1 MGIPVY
7 FKTLIQDYNDIC
19 LPDTKNINIDNLY
32 FDLNCLIHPCCRDL
46 TDETEMYIKILDSIH
61 KIVKIVKPNDMVY
74 IAIDGPCPK
83 PKMIQQ
89 RLRRFKSAKEKK
101 VWDTNKIT
109 PGTLFM
115 ENLENYLLKNIK
127 IGQKLIFSS
136 SNEHGEGEHK
146 IYDYIRTTKS
156 DNNCV
161 YGLDADLIM
170 LSLISDS
177 KIHLLRETTE
187 YRIEGLET
195 EFVYL
200 DIDRLKRC
208 IISNIKPKVYNLD
221 DSTLINDY
229 IFICFFLGND
239 FISHT
244 PSINLRYDGLNT
256 LMDVYK
262 NLCERYLGN
271 FYLIDI
277 NTDDLIN
284 ISGLKD
290 FIYEL
295 SLEEDDNMKS
305 ILHIRDKQ
313 EHKYKRIFKYTN
325 DIVEL
330 EKLANHRPILDR
342 TDERRIF
349 YDMKYWKTNY
359 YMKYIFDCCYSPAYE
374 DILKEKIDTMCND
387 YLQSL
392 YWCIHY
398 YLRGCISW
406 RYSYD
411 YYTAPC
417 LSDLHNTIVNM
428 NNITLE
434 RDELPYTP
442 IEQLKMVLP
451 IESHN
456 LIRDNVDSNDYI
468 TIVKECHIL
477 KRYLWESFPI
487 LPHL

>member
-7 FKTLIQDYNDIC
+7 FKTLIGDYNDIC
-19 LPDTKNINIDNLY
+19 LPDSRNINIDNLY
-32 FDLNCLIHPCCRDL
+32 FDLNCLIHPCCHGL
-46 TDETEMYIKILDSIH
+46 TLENDMYQNILDSIH
-61 KIVKIVKPNDMVY
+61 KIINIVKPNDMVY

-89 RLRRFKSAKEKK
+89 RLRRFKSVREKK

-109 PGTLFM
+109 PGTIFM
-115 ENLENYLLKNIK
+115 ENLENYILKNIK
-127 IGQKLIFSS
+127 IDQKLVFSS
-136 SNEHGEGEHK
+136 SNEPGEGEHK
-146 IYDYIRTTKS
+146 IYDYIRKCKPN
-156 DNNCV
+156 NNCV

-170 LSLISDS
+170 LSLISEK

-187 YRIEGLET
+187 YRIEGFES

-200 DIDRLKRC
+200 DIERLKRH
-208 IISNIKPKVYNLD
+208 IIFNIKPKTYNLD
-221 DSTLINDY
+221 DKTLINDY
-229 IFICFFLGND
+229 IFVCFFLGND

-244 PSINLRYDGLNT
+244 PTINLRYDGLNV

-262 NLCERYLGN
+262 RLCERYFGN
-271 FYLIDI
+271 FYLTDLNDPDI
-277 NTDDLIN
+277 LN
-284 ISGLKD
+284 IPALKL
-290 FIYEL
+290 FIQEL
-295 SLEEDDNMKS
+295 SLREEDRMKK

-313 EHKYKRIFKYTN
+313 ERKYKNIYKNTN
-325 DIVEL
+325 DIKKL
-330 EKLANHRPILDR
+330 EELANHKPVLER

-349 YDMKYWKTNY
+349 NNMKYWKTNY
-359 YMKYIFDCCYSPAYE
+359 YMKYIFDRCYSPPYE
-374 DILKEKIDTMCND
+374 DILKCKIDSMCND

-417 LSDLHNTIVNM
+417 FSDLYDTIVNIDKIIVEKD
-428 NNITLE
+428 N
-434 RDELPYTP
+434 LPYTP
-442 IEQLKMVLP
+442 LEQLKMVLP
-451 IESHN
+451 VESHN
-456 LIRDNVDSNDYI
+456 LIRDKVDSSLYTTDA
-468 TIVKECHIL
+468 KECHIL
-477 KRYLWESFPI
+477 KRYSWESIPL

>member
-7 FKTLIQDYNDIC
+7 FKTLIEDYNDIC
-19 LPDTKNINIDNLY
+19 LPDTRNINIDNLY
-32 FDLNCLIHPCCRDL
+32 FDLNCLIHPCCKDL
-46 TDETEMYIKILDSIH
+46 TDESEMYKKILDSIH
-61 KIVKIVKPNDMVY
+61 KIVDIVKPNDMVY

-101 VWDTNKIT
+101 DWDTNKIT
-109 PGTLFM
+109 PGTVFM
-115 ENLENYLLKNIK
+115 ENLENYILKNIK
-127 IGQKLIFSS
+127 IEQKLIFSS
-136 SNEHGEGEHK
+136 SNEPGEGEHK

-239 FISHT
+239 FIGHT
-244 PSINLRYDGLNT
+244 PTINLRYDGLNT
-256 LMDVYK
+256 LMDIYK
-262 NLCERYLGN
+262 NLCDRYLGN

-277 NTDDLIN
+277 KKDDLIN

-295 SLEEDDNMKS
+295 SLDG
-305 ILHIRDKQ
+305 R
-313 EHKYKRIFKYTN
+313 
-325 DIVEL
+325 
-330 EKLANHRPILDR
+330 
-342 TDERRIF
+342 
-349 YDMKYWKTNY
+349 
-359 YMKYIFDCCYSPAYE
+359 
-374 DILKEKIDTMCND
+374 
-387 YLQSL
+387 
-392 YWCIHY
+392 
-398 YLRGCISW
+398 
-406 RYSYD
+406 
-411 YYTAPC
+411 
-417 LSDLHNTIVNM
+417 
-428 NNITLE
+428 
-434 RDELPYTP
+434 
-442 IEQLKMVLP
+442 
-451 IESHN
+451 
-456 LIRDNVDSNDYI
+456 
-468 TIVKECHIL
+468 
-477 KRYLWESFPI
+477 
-487 LPHL
+487 